1 MLRFIAVFVGIAC
14 LFGCAAAPV
23 QEMSDARQAI
33 VAARAAGATEG
44 NSPDLYAADAAIA
57 RAEQHLQAQE
67 YARARLEAM
76 QAKRHAA
83 AALHAAPASGTLVHD
98 GGSAA
103 ASPPSTVPAAGSL
116 DRLTPD
122 TLAPG
127 VATPAIATQG
137 VAMPG
142 DPMASA
148 TDPGVATPGVATPA
162 AVAAGAVDSGSR
174 HFPLQP
180 PK

>member
-103 ASPPSTVPAAGSL
+103 ASAPFTVPAAGSWG
-116 DRLTPD
+116 
-122 TLAPG
+122 TLA
-127 VATPAIATQG
+127 
-137 VAMPG
+137 
-142 DPMASA
+142 
-148 TDPGVATPGVATPA
+148 PGVATPGVATPSTVMPGA
-162 AVAAGAVDSGSR
+162 IVPGVATPGVVTPGVATQGAVDVGTVDPGSG
-174 HFPLQP
+174 HFSSQP
-180 PK
+180 R